1 MATIVERRVEPSL
14 LTVGD
19 AAALLHVHTNTVR
32 RWEAHG
38 LIQAWRVGP
47 RHDRRFLRS
56 DVERLLESAR
66 ATNGS
71 FRPVIEIDSRQET
84 V

>member
-1 MATIVERRVEPSL
+1 MATIMERRMEPSL

-19 AAALLHVHTNTVR
+19 VAALLHVHTNTVR
-32 RWEAHG
+32 RWEDQG

-56 DVERLLESAR
+56 DVERLLESG
-66 ATNGS
+66 GS
-71 FRPVIEIDSRQET
+71 SQPVVEMDSRRET
-84 V
+84 A

>member
-1 MATIVERRVEPSL
+1 MKERREKMVTYVERKAGDGL

-32 RWEAHG
+32 RWEAQG

-56 DVERLLESAR
+56 DVERLLEASD
-66 ATNGS
+66 GS
-71 FRPVIEIDSRQET
+71 HPT
-84 V
+84 A

>member
-1 MATIVERRVEPSL
+1 MATIVERRMEPSL

-32 RWEAHG
+32 RWEGQG

-56 DVERLLESAR
+56 DVERLLEAG
-66 ATNGS
+66 GS
-71 FRPVIEIDSRQET
+71 SQPVGET
-84 V
+84 EPKQRMG

>member
-1 MATIVERRVEPSL
+1 MATIIERRVEPSL

-19 AAALLHVHTNTVR
+19 AAALLHIHTNTVR
-32 RWEAHG
+32 RWEAQG

-56 DVERLLESAR
+56 DVERLLES
-66 ATNGS
+66 GDS
-71 FRPVIEIDSRQET
+71 SQPVIEIDSRRERA
-84 V
+84 